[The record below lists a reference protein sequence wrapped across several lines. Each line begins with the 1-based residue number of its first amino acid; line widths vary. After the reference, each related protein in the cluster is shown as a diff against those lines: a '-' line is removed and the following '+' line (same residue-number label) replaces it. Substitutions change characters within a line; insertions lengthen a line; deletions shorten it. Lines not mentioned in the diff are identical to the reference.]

1 MVYDPYDARTVA
13 DPFGAYR
20 RLRDEFPVYHNEH
33 RGFWALS
40 RFRDV
45 VDALR
50 DHVSYS
56 NREGIT
62 LDRRMQ
68 PSQPMLTNLDPP
80 RHVKLRSLVSRA
92 FTAQRIAAVEGSLR
106 ALAKELLAEARER
119 GGTIDFMSLFASPL
133 PTVIIAEMLGV
144 PSEDREKFREWSD
157 ASNSWNPDDPEA
169 ENRVMAAIFSLVQYI
184 AEVLQERRKSP
195 RDDLVSKL
203 AAAEVEGDRLADED
217 IVGFCFL
224 LLVAGNETT
233 AGLIGNTALNLHQF
247 PDQRRLLTREPLR
260 IAKAVEEFVR
270 FGGSVQ
276 GLTRTTT
283 CDVTIHGQVIPE
295 GAIVMMLYAA
305 ANRDEREFAEP
316 DRFDVTRQM
325 KQHVGFGHGIH
336 YCLGSALA
344 SLETRVAFEELLALS
359 PEYEVDLDSV
369 TWAKSALTRSPS
381 SLRVRL

>member
-13 DPFGAYR
+13 DPFGTYR

-50 DHVSYS
+50 DHVTYS
-56 NREGIT
+56 NKEGIT

-80 RHVKLRSLVSRA
+80 RHIKLRSLVSRA
-92 FTAQRIAAVEGSLR
+92 FTAQSISAIEPSVRR
-106 ALAKELLAEARER
+106 LAKQLLADAREQ
-119 GGTIDFMSLFASPL
+119 GGTVDLATCFASPL
-133 PTVIIAEMLGV
+133 PTMIIAEMIGV
-144 PSEDREKFREWSD
+144 PLEDRDKFRTWSN
-157 ASNSWNPDDPEA
+157 ASASWNPDDAEA
-169 ENRVMAAIFSLVQYI
+169 ENRVMGAIFSLVQYL

-195 RDDLVSKL
+195 REDLVSKL
-203 AAAEVEGDRLADED
+203 IAAEVDGERLADED

-233 AGLIGNTALNLHQF
+233 SGLIGTTALDLSRF
-247 PDQRRLLTREPLR
+247 PDQRRLLAREPQR
-260 IAKAVEEFVR
+260 MAKAVEEFVR
-270 FGGSVQ
+270 FCGSVQ

-283 CDVTIHGQVIPE
+283 RDVTLHGMTIPE

-305 ANRDEREFAEP
+305 ANRDEREFDEP
-316 DRFDVTRQM
+316 DRFDVTREM

-344 SLETRVAFEELLALS
+344 TLETRIAFEELLAAS
-359 PEYEVDLDSV
+359 PEYEVDVDSL
-369 TWAKSALTRSPS
+369 TWTRSALTRGPLT
-381 SLRVRL
+381 LRVRL